1 MLTSIFFND
10 TDQLELGKKYS
21 RYFYYHFKDS
31 LVGLLT
37 ALDIPTTAT
46 SGLVG
51 DHLHP
56 KSIPFSLN
64 LTVLYIFPSWL
75 KSQNF
80 NVQSFEQETSL
91 KLPSVEKLTPL
102 TIDLW
107 SISSIKRCPVIKT
120 GKLVNKFWLVAA
132 DTYLQMETKKNTGTT
147 LWAGLQKLTGL
158 SIKRGWT
165 SQELKNQENNILY
178 DAFKFWI
185 VKTENLKQQY

>member
-1 MLTSIFFND
+1 MFTSIFFND
-10 TDQLELGKKYS
+10 TDQLELGNKYS

-132 DTYLQMETKKNTGTT
+132 DTYLQMETKKTQAQLCEQGYRN
-147 LWAGLQKLTGL
+147 LLDSLLKEVEQ
-158 SIKRGWT
+158 IKNSRIKKIIYCMMLLNFG
-165 SQELKNQENNILY
+165 
-178 DAFKFWI
+178 
-185 VKTENLKQQY
+185 